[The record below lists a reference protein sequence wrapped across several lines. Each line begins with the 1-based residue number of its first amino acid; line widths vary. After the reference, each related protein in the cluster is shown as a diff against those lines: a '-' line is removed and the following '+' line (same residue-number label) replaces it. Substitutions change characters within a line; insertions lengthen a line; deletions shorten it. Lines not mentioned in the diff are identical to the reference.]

1 MAAPKKV
8 IPEEFWDQYHSSWTE
23 VAKVSGLHADDLR
36 QVAEI
41 AGVEFIE
48 HLLKSGDYE
57 VSPEGLIRIPS
68 CWDASKA
75 EAWLKAVKENVE
87 AWRAGQAREGL
98 N

>member
-1 MAAPKKV
+1 MAAPKRV

-48 HLLKSGDYE
+48 HL
-57 VSPEGLIRIPS
+57 
-68 CWDASKA
+68 
-75 EAWLKAVKENVE
+75 
-87 AWRAGQAREGL
+87 
-98 N
+98 